1 MPKNLVPSSTCNAPC
16 AGVPGSMCGSAAGA
30 VAVYK
35 TAPQVAYLESVDK
48 LWNST
53 TGPLGYL
60 GCYSEG
66 WNGALN
72 LPTYQYY
79 SNSLMSTETCL
90 RLAQAQ
96 GFKYA
101 GTENGGSC
109 YAANEVNWKNGGAY
123 KRLDSDCSTKCPGS
137 TQMCG
142 GGGKM
147 SLYDVEKSQVVY
159 STPPGVVG
167 YKGALSSLD
176 NAALYSRRD

>member
-1 MPKNLVPSSTCNAPC
+1 
-16 AGVPGSMCGSAAGA
+16 MCGSASA
-30 VAVYK
+30 VAVYQ
-35 TAPQVAYLESVDK
+35 TAPQVAYLESVNK

-60 GCYSEG
+60 GCYAEG

-72 LPTYQYY
+72 LPSYQYY
-79 SNSLMSTETCL
+79 TSQMTTETCL
-90 RLAQAQ
+90 QLAEAQ

-109 YAANEVNWKNGGAY
+109 YAANEINWKNGGAY
-123 KRLDSDCSTKCPGS
+123 KRLDSDCSSKCLGS

-147 SLYDVEKSQVVY
+147 SLYDVEKSKVVY
-159 STPPGVVG
+159 ATPSGVTG
-167 YKGALSSLD
+167 YKGMSGVSPCSIRSFLD
-176 NAALYSRRD
+176 QAAMLPVQ